1 MPFEVLLPQWGM
13 GMNDG
18 LLLKWL
24 KAEGDS
30 VAKGEG
36 LVEIESSKV
45 NGEVE
50 APEAGILARIVVP
63 EGMTVDTGSLLAV
76 ILAEGET
83 ADLPDPISQAP
94 SAAPVAV
101 APAAPAPP
109 ATAPA
114 GGRQQVTPVARR
126 LAKELNVDLTNV
138 AGTGPR
144 GRVTEDDVRAAATG
158 AAPATAV
165 ASGPPPGAPEAREV
179 TKLSGLRATIARRMT
194 ESSQIPVVTLTT
206 EVDVTDAQGLM
217 EELVREWRKA
227 RIRPQFQDIILRAV
241 ARALSEHP
249 RANAHFFNDEV
260 HQYEDVNLGFAM
272 AVTDGLVVPV
282 IHNADKKPLL
292 ELAQH
297 VRDAAKRVRAGEQTV
312 EDFTGGTFSV
322 TGLGHYGVDAFDPL
336 LNPPEV
342 GILGVG
348 RIVEKAAVVDGEVGI
363 RSMMWLG
370 LTFDHRA
377 WDGAPAGN
385 FLQSISKYLSSPRW
399 MLD

>member
-101 APAAPAPP
+101 AAVAPTPSAPAA
-109 ATAPA
+109 APA
-114 GGRQQVTPVARR
+114 GGRPQVTPIARR
-126 LAKELNVDLTNV
+126 LAKELNVDLANV

-144 GRVTEDDVRAAATG
+144 GRVTEDDVRAAASG

-165 ASGPPPGAPEAREV
+165 ASGPPPGAPEAQEV
-179 TKLSGLRATIARRMT
+179 TKLSGLRATIARRMS
-194 ESSQIPVVTLTT
+194 ESSQIPVVTL
-206 EVDVTDAQGLM
+206 
-217 EELVREWRKA
+217 
-227 RIRPQFQDIILRAV
+227 
-241 ARALSEHP
+241 
-249 RANAHFFNDEV
+249 
-260 HQYEDVNLGFAM
+260 
-272 AVTDGLVVPV
+272 
-282 IHNADKKPLL
+282 
-292 ELAQH
+292 
-297 VRDAAKRVRAGEQTV
+297 
-312 EDFTGGTFSV
+312 
-322 TGLGHYGVDAFDPL
+322 
-336 LNPPEV
+336 
-342 GILGVG
+342 
-348 RIVEKAAVVDGEVGI
+348 
-363 RSMMWLG
+363 
-370 LTFDHRA
+370 
-377 WDGAPAGN
+377 
-385 FLQSISKYLSSPRW
+385 
-399 MLD
+399 